1 MILTILTPVYQGASF
16 LKACI
21 ENVAGQWT
29 DGIEHLVLDGG
40 STDGTVGILEE
51 MSARYPHL
59 RWISEK
65 DKGQSDAMNKGIAM
79 ARGSW
84 ISFLNVDDFYE
95 PGILPKVLEIIQ
107 RKGDKP
113 CLLMGNLNVWNEKEE
128 LISVNRPSNMTFPLM
143 LADICEW
150 PFNPS
155 AYFYPVSVHKTI
167 GNFPEN
173 EHYAMDY
180 DFILRIL
187 MAKIPVYYHNEI
199 WGNFRLL
206 PEAKTGKDQAG
217 DASYQRAAA
226 IRSEYL
232 AKASASVQLQ
242 TRMLKLFWAVRN
254 KIYGI
259 LYTRKQD

>member
-1 MILTILTPVYQGASF
+1 LILTILTPVYQGASF

-29 DGIEHLVLDGG
+29 DGIEHLVMDGG
-40 STDGTVGILEE
+40 STDGTVEILEE

-79 ARGSW
+79 AHGSW

-95 PGILPKVLEIIQ
+95 PGILPGILEIIR
-107 RKGDKP
+107 RKGNNP
-113 CLLMGNLNVWNEKEE
+113 CLLMGNLKIWNEKEE
-128 LISVNRPSNMTFPLM
+128 LISVNRPSHMTLPLM

-155 AYFYPVSVHKTI
+155 AYFYTVSIHKTI

-173 EHYAMDY
+173 EHFAMDY
-180 DFILRIL
+180 DFILRVL
-187 MAKIPVYYHNEI
+187 LAKIPVFYHDEI

-206 PEAKTGKDQAG
+206 PEAKTGKDQAE
-217 DASYQRAAA
+217 DASYSRAAA
-226 IRSEYL
+226 IRKAYL
-232 AKASASVQLQ
+232 KKASASIKMQ
-242 TRMLKLFWAVRN
+242 TWFFQLFWAIRN

-259 LYTRKQD
+259 LNKKKKD